1 MKLAIIDTACA
12 NLASLKFALDRMGF
26 ESVITSEINELE
38 RADKLFLP
46 GVGTAAKAMASL
58 KEKNLVSFLQS
69 TQKPLL
75 GICLGM
81 QILGR
86 FSQELSQKTLGIM
99 DFETLKFKEK
109 RGFTLPHMGWND
121 VKIVAESEFK
131 GEALNLNDKLGAQ
144 NKAQPNKESQNK
156 EFKANNNNA
165 SALFKG
171 LDGAYFYFVHSYCV
185 PLNAFSLAKCEYSE
199 VFSAALNYNN
209 FYGVQFHP
217 ERSGEAGEL
226 LLRNFIKEI

>member
-1 MKLAIIDTACA
+1 MKLAIIDTGCA
-12 NLASLKFALDRMGF
+12 NLASLAFSLERLGF
-26 ESVITSEINELE
+26 KAFISDDEKELE
-38 RADKLFLP
+38 NADKLFLP
-46 GVGTAAKAMASL
+46 GVGTAAKAIQSL
-58 KEKNLVSFLQS
+58 EVKNLISFIKN

-86 FSQELSQKTLGIM
+86 FSQEFHQKTLGIM

-109 RGFTLPHMGWND
+109 QGFSLPHMGWND
-121 VKIVAESEFK
+121 IKISDLKQEKSQI
-131 GEALNLNDKLGAQ
+131 LAQ
-144 NKAQPNKESQNK
+144 NKAKNLTQND
-156 EFKANNNNA
+156 KAKSTAKNISNQNFIKVNP
-165 SALFKG
+165 LFKG

-185 PLNAFSLAKCEYSE
+185 PLNEFSLAKCDYSE
-199 VFSAALNYNN
+199 SFSAALAKDN